1 MCWTVKEIKKN
12 VWYFDES
19 GLDAMY
25 LVKGSDRAAVIDT
38 GTGIGDFKSMIESL
52 IDVPYV
58 VIITHGHVD
67 HAGGCGQF
75 SEAYISEA
83 DYQAALN
90 ITVEDRERYLKNM
103 ESSGAVSPDTVK
115 IAEEMKN
122 NQKPEFHFVKDG
134 DIIDL
139 GDKTLKIFD
148 MPGHTAGSICVLD
161 ETDKVLFSGDNVN
174 DIELLCAPTED
185 RGALL
190 EKWYGIG
197 KKIFSQENAFD
208 ICGGG
213 HCLISVEKA
222 KDTLECGKHILDGK
236 INAEIQKVHF
246 FHAPFYRYKDIYLYN
261 GSFEELHSK

>member
-222 KDTLECGKHILDGK
+222 KDTLECGKQILDGK